1 MRTFRFFLHRLSV
14 TLLAATVAAGAAVCF
29 AADAPL
35 IQVVKKGSGK
45 NVVSVS
51 GIRTN
56 GRNGKLFVQALTRD
70 LDLSGW
76 LKTGDGGSVTVRGEV
91 ADTGAGI
98 SSQLM
103 VQWPGKRFA
112 WNRVSMGNAE
122 IRNQAHRLSDEIVKQ
137 IAGETG
143 NAQSKI
149 VFVNRKGPNKGDV
162 YICDANG
169 MGVSQVTHDNIACV
183 GPRWSPD
190 ASSIYYTSFLRGYPE
205 VYRLSL
211 NPLGRKPLASFKG
224 LNTGAAIAPDGRR
237 AAIVLS
243 YQGNPELYVLDLA
256 SGYLQRMTKTPRGSE
271 ASPAWSPDGASIAY
285 VTDITGKPQIYL
297 LNVATRRSV
306 RLTYT
311 GTENVN
317 PDWNK
322 KGQIVY
328 ASKRGGG
335 FRIYTMTARGDG
347 GSQSVD
353 SPYDAEHPSWA
364 PDGRHVVC
372 NARGALYI
380 LDTQGDAPVRLF
392 NIPGNWMSPDWSGR

>member
-1 MRTFRFFLHRLSV
+1 MLFRS
-14 TLLAATVAAGAAVCF
+14 
-29 AADAPL
+29 
-35 IQVVKKGSGK
+35 
-45 NVVSVS
+45 
-51 GIRTN
+51 
-56 GRNGKLFVQALTRD
+56 
-70 LDLSGW
+70 
-76 LKTGDGGSVTVRGEV
+76 
-91 ADTGAGI
+91 
-98 SSQLM
+98 
-103 VQWPGKRFA
+103 
-112 WNRVSMGNAE
+112 
-122 IRNQAHRLSDEIVKQ
+122 
-137 IAGETG
+137 
-143 NAQSKI
+143 
-149 VFVNRKGPNKGDV
+149 
-162 YICDANG
+162 
-169 MGVSQVTHDNIACV
+169 
-183 GPRWSPD
+183 
-190 ASSIYYTSFLRGYPE
+190 
-205 VYRLSL
+205 
-211 NPLGRKPLASFKG
+211 
-224 LNTGAAIAPDGRR
+224 GRR

-322 KGQIVY
+322 TGQIVY

-372 NARGALYI
+372 NARGALDI